1 MKYSELREYRTLKSD
16 ELFYSIEVN
25 RLKLL
30 LDEKV
35 TYYSTPS
42 MNGTPTGNTQSPT
55 ERIAIAKLE
64 YGAEIEK
71 QIAENTNKLQ
81 MCRERIANI
90 DRFIDEIT
98 EAETKSLMLRHI
110 KHGVSFRQL
119 ARERFVSR
127 AYVSKKIFSVCE
139 K

>member
-1 MKYSELREYRTLKSD
+1 MTYAELKEYRTLKSD

-35 TYYSTPS
+35 TYYSSPS
-42 MNGTPTGNTQSPT
+42 LDGMPTGGTQSPT
-55 ERIAIAKLE
+55 ERIAISKLE
-64 YGAEIEK
+64 YGAEIQK
-71 QIAENTNKLQ
+71 QIAENKAKRDNCRARLQ
-81 MCRERIANI
+81 AIDDFIENI
-90 DRFIDEIT
+90 TDS
-98 EAETKSLMLRHI
+98 EAKSLMKRNI
-110 KHGVSFRQL
+110 KQNVSFRQL

-127 AYVSKKIFSVCE
+127 AYVSRKIFSVCE